1 MSLRRRDRAS
11 SQDPQVVPGLADEA
25 SANHEENVIAS
36 RHYEP
41 MAETVAPLPRRRRI
55 ELPMLE
61 ARNRFTQLVRLA
73 SLTGQVTVVTDQGRP
88 AAAILPAGAALIDE
102 PSAAPNTHTGSAVAG
117 WMRRIEQV
125 REAVRRQ
132 HATRISELEHA
143 LSDAWNVIDRVAP
156 RGSDRAADELRVA
169 QRDVLAKPPPAA
181 GSPARSS

>member
-1 MSLRRRDRAS
+1 
-11 SQDPQVVPGLADEA
+11 
-25 SANHEENVIAS
+25 
-36 RHYEP
+36 
-41 MAETVAPLPRRRRI
+41 MALPAAPLPRRRSI

-61 ARNRFTQLVRLA
+61 ARNRFLPLVRSA

-88 AAAILPAGAALIDE
+88 AAAIVPVDAMLGDE
-102 PSAAPNTHTGSAVAG
+102 PPAAPKAHTEQAAAG

-125 REAVRRQ
+125 KEAVRRQ

-143 LSDAWNVIDRVAP
+143 LSDAWGVIDRVGP

-169 QRDVLAKPPPAA
+169 QRDVLEKPPPAA